1 MSETYA
7 PMTAGEVAALL
18 GLPKRTIQRRAKA
31 GQLPTIGKLPGI
43 RGAYLFDRNT
53 IVERAA

>member
-7 PMTAGEVAALL
+7 PMTATEVADLL
-18 GLPKRTIQRRAKA
+18 GLPRRTIQRQAKA
-31 GQLPTIGKLPGI
+31 GQLPTIGKLPGS
-43 RGAYLFDRNT
+43 RGAYLFDRDS

>member
-1 MSETYA
+1 
-7 PMTAGEVAALL
+7 MTAGEVAALL